1 MLLEVLGNAVA
12 SIAEV
17 RREVVVVERA
27 VLHLLLIR
35 LHLQMAYSRSRT
47 FLVVHFPWRKGR

>member
-1 MLLEVLGNAVA
+1 MPSEVLDSAVA

-27 VLHLLLIR
+27 ALHLLLVR
-35 LHLQMAYSRSRT
+35 LHLQMAYSRFHM
-47 FLVVHFPWRKGR
+47 FLVGHFPWRKGR